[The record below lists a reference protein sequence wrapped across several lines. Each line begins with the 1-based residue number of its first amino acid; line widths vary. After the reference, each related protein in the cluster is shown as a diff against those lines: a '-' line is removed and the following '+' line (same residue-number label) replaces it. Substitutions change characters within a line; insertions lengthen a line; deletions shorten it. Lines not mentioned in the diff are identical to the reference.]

1 MKFSLDY
8 CEHRFSHWPR
18 ASDSL
23 IIPNGRIMDKNCLR
37 PVCPSYAHEGPV
49 AFDFGPENMARSWS
63 TALCLSRSP
72 CATRD
77 YPSLGTIWQPSP
89 YLRLTLSEDL

>member
-37 PVCPSYAHEGPV
+37 PVCPSSARNPV
-49 AFDFGPENMARSWS
+49 FERNVNECLRDLS
-63 TALCLSRSP
+63 TIDMKESETLRANHLNLPKTQSP
-72 CATRD
+72 
-77 YPSLGTIWQPSP
+77 GGGQSP
-89 YLRLTLSEDL
+89 